1 MRGLPLVIDSVN
13 PKPNPSSLQRC
24 LGGPDT
30 IPGLAHPET
39 ALKVPAWTTILGIAL
54 FGLAL
59 FWLHHLLGQ
68 YRWQDI
74 LGHVHA
80 IPAAKLWRAAL
91 FTVAGY
97 SCLTLYD
104 ALAVRFAGA
113 RVPYPRIA
121 LISFMGYAIG
131 HNVGF
136 NTLSGGA
143 VRYRAYSALG
153 LGAKQIATI
162 IAFGTVTFLLG
173 AGLLL
178 GLSLLAQADTSV
190 SALGVHPALTSLAGG
205 VLLAAVA
212 AYLWLVCTCH
222 EPLKFGR
229 LVIPVPKPRVAF
241 AQVAVACA
249 DLLCAASVLYALLP
263 GQAHI
268 RFEAFAGIYL
278 IAIAAGVISNVPGG
292 IGVFETVLLLL
303 LPAVPKG
310 SLLGALVAY
319 RAIYY
324 FAPFG
329 IALALLGAHELWV
342 HRGPAVRL
350 VQLGRTFLTAVT
362 PQAIAIAVFLAG
374 AVLLFSGATP
384 GLGNRLDLLRNYL
397 PLPILE
403 LSHLLGSAVGVGL
416 LVIAHGLY
424 RRLDAAWWLTIWLLC
439 AGILLSLLKGFD
451 YEEATILAIVIFVLV
466 SARGRF
472 RRHASLIEQ
481 HYSGP
486 WIVALFLVLVTAAWL
501 VIFAYR
507 HVPYANQLWWEFAF
521 HASAPRSLRASL
533 LAAVIAAAYG
543 LWRLLRPAPP
553 RPAAR
558 LPEDLQLVAALVA
571 AAPDTT
577 ANLALLGDKN
587 LMFNA
592 ERTAFIMYQVSGH
605 SWVAMGD
612 PVGPAEAC
620 EPLAWEFLESCDVMA
635 VSPVFY
641 QVKPE
646 NLALYIDLGL
656 NLSKLGEEARV
667 ELGTFSLEGAA
678 RADLRQTHR
687 RASRDGA
694 EFEIV
699 PRANLDAILTDL
711 RAISDAWLEEKR
723 TGEKRFSLGYFDAD
737 YLRNFDCGVVRCNGA
752 IVAFANIWRG
762 AASELSVDLMRYG
775 AGAPKSVIDFLL
787 VECMLWGKAQ
797 GYRWFNLGMAPLSG
811 LEEHALAPTWHKV
824 GRMVQRYGEMF
835 YHFEGLRKYKE
846 KFQPVW
852 RPRYLAA
859 PDGLAM
865 AGALLD
871 VTALISGGVGKVLR
885 K

>member
-1 MRGLPLVIDSVN
+1 MCGLPLVRFRSA
-13 PKPNPSSLQRC
+13 KANPSSLQRR
-24 LGGPDT
+24 LGGPVT
-30 IPGLAHPET
+30 IPGLAHSVT
-39 ALKVPAWTTILGIAL
+39 THKVPAWTTLLGIAL

-68 YRWQDI
+68 YRWRDI

-80 IPAAKLWRAAL
+80 ISNAKVLRAAL
-91 FTVAGY
+91 FTVLGY
-97 SCLTLYD
+97 GCLTLYD

-113 RVPYPRIA
+113 RVPYPRVA

-131 HNVGF
+131 HNVGL

-143 VRYRAYSALG
+143 VRYRAYTALG

-162 IAFGTVTFLLG
+162 IAFGSVTFLLG

-178 GLSLLAQADTSV
+178 GLSLLTQAGMSGSV
-190 SALGVHPALTSLAGG
+190 LHVHASLAMLAGG
-205 VLLAAVA
+205 ALLAAVA
-212 AYLWLVCTCH
+212 AYLWLVCTRH
-222 EPLKFGR
+222 EPLRFR
-229 LVIPVPKPRVAF
+229 RFVIPVPKPRIAF
-241 AQVAVACA
+241 AQVAVACT
-249 DLLCAASVLYALLP
+249 DLLCAASVLYVLLP
-263 GQAHI
+263 QQAAI
-268 RFEAFAGIYL
+268 SFGAFAGIYL

-292 IGVFETVLLLL
+292 IGVFEAVLLMLL
-303 LPAVPKG
+303 QSVSKD

-324 FAPFG
+324 FVPFAV
-329 IALALLGAHELWV
+329 ALALLGAHELWV

-350 VQLGRTFLTAVT
+350 MRLGRSFLIAVT
-362 PQAIAIAVFLAG
+362 PQAIAIAVFVAG

-384 GLGNRLDLLRNYL
+384 GLGNRLDLLRNFV

-424 RRLDAAWWLTIWLLC
+424 RRLDAAWWLTIYLLC

-451 YEEATILAIVIFVLV
+451 YEEATILGLVVVLLV
-466 SARGRF
+466 SARARF
-472 RRHASLIEQ
+472 QRRASLIEQ

-486 WIVALFLVLVTAAWL
+486 WIIALCLVLVTAAWL

-507 HVPYANQLWWEFAF
+507 HVPYDNQLWWEFAF

-553 RPAAR
+553 PVSAPGEADMERVA
-558 LPEDLQLVAALVA
+558 QLIAQVD
-571 AAPDTT
+571 DTN
-577 ANLALLGDKN
+577 ANLALLGDKH
-587 LMFNA
+587 LLFNA

-612 PVGPAEAC
+612 PVGPPEAC
-620 EPLAWEFLESCDVMA
+620 EPLAWEFLENCDVMA

-641 QVKPE
+641 QVKPQ
-646 NLALYIDLGL
+646 NLPLYIDLGL

-667 ELGTFSLEGAA
+667 PLDTFSLEGPA
-678 RADLRQTHR
+678 RAELRQAHR
-687 RASRDGA
+687 RANRDGA
-694 EFEIV
+694 QFELV
-699 PRANLDAILTDL
+699 PPENVGAILPEL
-711 RAISDAWLEEKR
+711 RAVSDAWLAEKN
-723 TGEKRFSLGYFDAD
+723 TAEKRFSLGFFDER
-737 YLRNFDCGVVRCNGA
+737 YLAHFDCGVVRRAGA
-752 IVAFANIWRG
+752 VVAFANIWRG
-762 AASELSVDLMRYG
+762 GSNELSVDLMRYSG
-775 AGAPKSVIDFLL
+775 DAPKGVIDYLL
-787 VECMLWGKAQ
+787 IECMLWGKAH
-797 GYRWFNLGMAPLSG
+797 GYHWFNLGMAPLSG
-811 LEEHALAPTWHKV
+811 LEEHALAPTWHKL

-835 YHFEGLRKYKE
+835 YPFEGLRKYKE

-859 PDGLAM
+859 PDGLAI

>member
-1 MRGLPLVIDSVN
+1 M
-13 PKPNPSSLQRC
+13 
-24 LGGPDT
+24 GGPAT
-30 IPGLAHPET
+30 IPVLAHPVT
-39 ALKVPAWTTILGIAL
+39 THKVPAWTTFLGLAL

-74 LGHVHA
+74 LARVQA
-80 IPAAKLWRAAL
+80 LSPVKILRAAL
-91 FTVAGY
+91 FTLAGY
-97 SCLTLYD
+97 GSLTLYD

-113 RVPYPRIA
+113 RVAYPRVA

-131 HNVGF
+131 HNVGM

-143 VRYRAYSALG
+143 IRYRAYSALG
-153 LGAKQIATI
+153 LGAKQITTI

-173 AGLLL
+173 AGFLL
-178 GLSLLAQADTSV
+178 GLSLLTQAGMSSSV
-190 SALGVHPALTSLAGG
+190 LHVHASLAVLAGG
-205 VLLAAVA
+205 LLLAAVA
-212 AYLWLVCTCH
+212 AYLWLACTRH
-222 EPLKFGR
+222 EPLRFR
-229 LVIPVPKPRVAF
+229 RFEIPVPKPRVAF
-241 AQVAVACA
+241 AQLGVACA
-249 DLLCAASVLYALLP
+249 DLLCAASVLYVLLP
-263 GQAHI
+263 THLAISFG
-268 RFEAFAGIYL
+268 AFAGIYV

-292 IGVFETVLLLL
+292 IGVFEAVLLLL
-303 LPAVPKG
+303 LPSVPEVR
-310 SLLGALVAY
+310 LLGALVAY

-324 FAPFG
+324 FAPFVV
-329 IALALLGAHELWV
+329 ALALLGAHEVWV

-350 VQLGRTFLTAVT
+350 VRLVRAFLTAVT
-362 PQAIAIAVFLAG
+362 PQAIAIATFLAG

-384 GLGNRLDLLRNYL
+384 GLGNRLDMLRDFV

-439 AGILLSLLKGFD
+439 AGILVSLLKGFD
-451 YEEATILAIVIFVLV
+451 YEEATILTAVVIVLV

-472 RRHASLIEQ
+472 QRRASLIEQ

-486 WIVALFLVLVTAAWL
+486 WIIALCMVLLMAAWL

-507 HVPYANQLWWEFAF
+507 HVPYDSQLWWEFAF
-521 HASAPRSLRASL
+521 QASAPRSLRASL

-553 RPAAR
+553 PRSMPGEADMGRA
-558 LPEDLQLVAALVA
+558 AALIA
-571 AAPDTT
+571 AGEDTV

-587 LMFNA
+587 FMFNA
-592 ERTAFIMYQVSGH
+592 ERTAFIMYQVSGN

-612 PVGPAEAC
+612 PVGPAEAS
-620 EPLAWEFLESCDVMA
+620 EALAWDFLEHCDVMA

-646 NLALYIDLGL
+646 NLPLYIDLGL
-656 NLSKLGEEARV
+656 TLSKLGEEARV
-667 ELGTFSLEGAA
+667 PLEGFSLEGPA
-678 RADLRQTHR
+678 RADLRQAYR
-687 RASRDGA
+687 RANRDGA
-694 EFEIV
+694 TFEVIA
-699 PRANLDAILTDL
+699 RADLAAYLPEL
-711 RAISDAWLEEKR
+711 RAVSDAWLAEKK
-723 TGEKRFSLGYFDAD
+723 TAEKRFSLGFFDER
-737 YLRNFDCGVVRCNGA
+737 YLSCFDCGVVRRGGA
-752 IVAFANIWRG
+752 IVAFVNLLRG
-762 AASELSVDLMRYG
+762 GTSELSVDLMRYG
-775 AGAPKSVIDFLL
+775 ADAPKGVIDYLL
-787 VECMLWGKAQ
+787 TECMLWGKAN
-797 GYRWFNLGMAPLSG
+797 GFHWFNLGMAPLSG
-811 LEEHALAPTWHKV
+811 LEEHALAPTWHKL
-824 GRMVQRYGEMF
+824 GRVVQRYGEMF
-835 YHFEGLRKYKE
+835 YPFEGLRKYKE
-846 KFQPVW
+846 KFLPVW

-871 VTALISGGVGKVLR
+871 VTALISGGVGRVLR

>member
-1 MRGLPLVIDSVN
+1 M
-13 PKPNPSSLQRC
+13 QRC
-24 LGGPDT
+24 LGGPAT
-30 IPGLAHPET
+30 ILVLAHSVT
-39 ALKVPAWTTILGIAL
+39 AHKVPAWTTLLGIAL

-59 FWLHHLLGQ
+59 LWLHHLLGQ
-68 YRWQDI
+68 YRWRDI

-80 IPAAKLWRAAL
+80 ISTVKLVRAGL

-97 SCLTLYD
+97 GCLTLYD

-131 HNVGF
+131 HNVGL

-143 VRYRAYSALG
+143 IRYRAYSALG
-153 LGAKQIATI
+153 LGAKQIGTI
-162 IAFGTVTFLLG
+162 IAFGTITFFLG

-178 GLSLLAQADTSV
+178 GLSLLTQAGMSG
-190 SALGVHPALTSLAGG
+190 SALHVHASLAMLTGS
-205 VLLAAVA
+205 VLLAAVT
-212 AYLWLVCTCH
+212 AYLWLVCTRH
-222 EPLKFGR
+222 EPLRFR
-229 LVIPVPKPRVAF
+229 RIVIPVPKPRIAF

-249 DLLCAASVLYALLP
+249 DLLCAASVLYVLLP
-263 GQAHI
+263 QQAAI
-268 RFEAFAGIYL
+268 SFGAFAGIYL

-303 LPAVPKG
+303 LQSVPKDR
-310 SLLGALVAY
+310 LLGALVAY

-324 FAPFG
+324 FVPFAL
-329 IALALLGAHELWV
+329 ALALLGAHELWA
-342 HRGPAVRL
+342 HRGPAMRMVRL
-350 VQLGRTFLTAVT
+350 GRSFLIAVT
-362 PQAIAIAVFLAG
+362 PQAIAIAVFVAG

-384 GLGNRLDLLRNYL
+384 GLGNRLDLLRDFV
-397 PLPILE
+397 PLPIME

-439 AGILLSLLKGFD
+439 AGIILSLLKGFD
-451 YEEATILAIVIFVLV
+451 YEEATVLGVVVAVLV

-472 RRHASLIEQ
+472 QRRTSLIEQ

-486 WIVALFLVLVTAAWL
+486 WIVALCLVLVTAAWL

-507 HVPYANQLWWEFAF
+507 HVPYDNQLWWEFAF

-533 LAAVIAAAYG
+533 FAAVVAAAYG
-543 LWRLLRPAPP
+543 LWRLLRPPTPRMSAP
-553 RPAAR
+553 READMER
-558 LPEDLQLVAALVA
+558 VAALIADVD
-571 AAPDTT
+571 DTT

-587 LMFNA
+587 LLFNT

-612 PVGPAEAC
+612 PVGPPEAC
-620 EPLAWEFLESCDVMA
+620 EPLAWEFLENCDVMA

-641 QVKPE
+641 QVKPQ

-656 NLSKLGEEARV
+656 TLSKLGEEARV
-667 ELGTFSLEGAA
+667 ALDAFSLEGAA
-678 RADLRQTHR
+678 RADLRQAHR
-687 RASRDGA
+687 RANRDGA
-694 EFEIV
+694 QFEVI
-699 PRANLDAILTDL
+699 PRANVGAVLPEL
-711 RAISDAWLEEKR
+711 RAVSDAWLAEKN
-723 TGEKRFSLGYFDAD
+723 TAEKRFSLGFFDER
-737 YLRNFDCGVVRCNGA
+737 YLMHFDCGVVRRDGA
-752 IVAFANIWRG
+752 VVAFANIWRG
-762 AASELSVDLMRYG
+762 ASNELAVDLMRYTG
-775 AGAPKSVIDFLL
+775 DAPKGVIDYLL
-787 VECMLWGKAQ
+787 IECMLWGKHQ
-797 GYRWFNLGMAPLSG
+797 GYHWFNLGMAPLSG
-811 LEEHALAPTWHKV
+811 LEEHPLAPTWHKL

-835 YHFEGLRKYKE
+835 YPFEGLRKYKE
-846 KFQPVW
+846 KFLPQW

-859 PDGLAM
+859 RDGLAI

-871 VTALISGGVGKVLR
+871 VTTLISGGVGKVLR

>member
-1 MRGLPLVIDSVN
+1 LGL
-13 PKPNPSSLQRC
+13 
-24 LGGPDT
+24 
-30 IPGLAHPET
+30 
-39 ALKVPAWTTILGIAL
+39 AL

-59 FWLHHLLGQ
+59 FWLHHLLSE

-74 LGHVHA
+74 LGRVEA
-80 IPAAKLWRAAL
+80 ISTAKVLRAAL
-91 FTVAGY
+91 FTLAGY
-97 SCLTLYD
+97 GCLTLYD

-131 HNVGF
+131 HNVGL

-143 VRYRAYSALG
+143 VRYRAYTALG

-178 GLSLLAQADTSV
+178 GLSLLTQAGMSG
-190 SALGVHPALTSLAGG
+190 SALHVHASIAMLAG
-205 VLLAAVA
+205 VALLGAVA
-212 AYLWLVCTCH
+212 AYLWLVCTRH
-222 EPLKFGR
+222 EPLRFR
-229 LVIPVPKPRVAF
+229 SIVIPVPKPRVAF
-241 AQVAVACA
+241 AQITVACA
-249 DLLCAASVLYALLP
+249 DLLCAASVLYVLLP
-263 GQAHI
+263 HQAAI
-268 RFEAFAGIYL
+268 SFAAFAGIYL

-303 LPAVPKG
+303 LQSVPKDR
-310 SLLGALVAY
+310 LLGALVVY

-324 FAPFG
+324 FAPFAL
-329 IALALLGAHELWV
+329 ALALLGAHELWA

-350 VQLGRTFLTAVT
+350 VQLARTFLTAVT

-384 GLGNRLDLLRNYL
+384 GLGNRLDLLRDYL
-397 PLPILE
+397 PLSILE

-424 RRLDAAWWLTIWLLC
+424 RRLSAAWWLTIWLLC
-439 AGILLSLLKGFD
+439 AGVLLSLLKGFD
-451 YEEATILAIVIFVLV
+451 YEEATILGVVVVALV

-472 RRHASLIEQ
+472 RRRASLIEQ

-486 WIVALFLVLVTAAWL
+486 WIIALVLVLVTAAWL
-501 VIFAYR
+501 VIFANR
-507 HVPYANQLWWEFAF
+507 HVPYDNQLWWEFAF

-553 RPAAR
+553 PKVAPSAADMER
-558 LPEDLQLVAALVA
+558 VAALIADV
-571 AAPDTT
+571 DDST

-587 LMFNA
+587 LLFNA
-592 ERTAFIMYQVSGH
+592 QRTAFIMYQVSGH

-612 PVGPAEAC
+612 PVGSAEGC
-620 EPLAWEFLESCDVMA
+620 EALAWEFLENCDVMA

-641 QVKPE
+641 QVKPQ
-646 NLALYIDLGL
+646 NLSLYIDLGL

-667 ELGTFSLEGAA
+667 ALDTFSLDGAA
-678 RADLRQTHR
+678 RADLRQAHR
-687 RASRDGA
+687 RAVRDGA
-694 EFEIV
+694 QFEV
-699 PRANLDAILTDL
+699 VSRADIGAILPQL
-711 RAISDAWLEEKR
+711 RAVSDAWLATKN
-723 TGEKRFSLGYFDAD
+723 TGEKRFSLGYFAEE
-737 YLRNFDCGVVRCNGA
+737 YLKNFDCGVVRRGGNV
-752 IVAFANIWRG
+752 VAFANLWRG
-762 AASELSVDLMRYG
+762 AHSELSVDLMRYND
-775 AGAPKSVIDFLL
+775 GAPKGVIDYLL
-787 VECMLWGKAQ
+787 VECMMWGRTQ
-797 GYRWFNLGMAPLSG
+797 GFQWFNLGMAPLSG
-811 LEEHALAPTWHKV
+811 LEEHALAPTWHKL
-824 GRMVQRYGEMF
+824 GRLVQRYGEVF

-846 KFQPVW
+846 KFLPVW

-859 PDGLAM
+859 PDGLAT

>member
-1 MRGLPLVIDSVN
+1 
-13 PKPNPSSLQRC
+13 
-24 LGGPDT
+24 
-30 IPGLAHPET
+30 LAHSLTARKVPWT
-39 ALKVPAWTTILGIAL
+39 ALLGLAL

-68 YRWQDI
+68 YHWRDI
-74 LGHVHA
+74 LARVDA
-80 IPAAKLWRAAL
+80 ISTAKVLQAGLFAL
-91 FTVAGY
+91 AGY
-97 SCLTLYD
+97 GSLTLYD

-113 RVPYPRIA
+113 HVPYPRVA

-131 HNVGF
+131 HNVGL

-143 VRYRAYSALG
+143 VRYRAYTALG

-173 AGLLL
+173 AGFLL
-178 GLSLLAQADTSV
+178 GLSLLTQAGMSGSV
-190 SALGVHPALTSLAGG
+190 LHVHSSLAMLAGA
-205 VLLAAVA
+205 VLLGAVA
-212 AYLWLVCTCH
+212 AYLWLVCTRH
-222 EPLKFGR
+222 EPLQFGR
-229 LVIPVPKPRVAF
+229 IVIPVPKPRVAF
-241 AQVAVACA
+241 AQIAVACT
-249 DLLCAASVLYALLP
+249 DLLCAASVLYVLLP
-263 GQAHI
+263 QQAAI
-268 RFEAFAGIYL
+268 SFGAFAGIYL

-303 LPAVPKG
+303 LQSVPQDR
-310 SLLGALVAY
+310 LLGALVAY

-324 FAPFG
+324 FAPFAA
-329 IALALLGAHELWV
+329 ALALLGAHELWV

-350 VQLGRTFLTAVT
+350 LLLGRGFLIAVT
-362 PQAIAIAVFLAG
+362 PQAIAIAVFVAG

-384 GLGNRLDLLRNYL
+384 GLGKRLDLLRNVV

-416 LVIAHGLY
+416 LIIAHGLY
-424 RRLDAAWWLTIWLLC
+424 RRLDAAWWLTVWLLC

-451 YEEATILAIVIFVLV
+451 YEEATILAVVVVVLV
-466 SARGRF
+466 LARGRF
-472 RRHASLIEQ
+472 QRRASLIEQ

-486 WIVALFLVLVTAAWL
+486 WILALSLVLVTVAWL
-501 VIFAYR
+501 VIFANR
-507 HVPYANQLWWEFAF
+507 HVPYDNQLWWQFAF

-533 LAAVIAAAYG
+533 FAAVIAAAYG
-543 LWRLLRPAPP
+543 LWRLLRPAT
-553 RPAAR
+553 PAVSAPVEADMER
-558 LPEDLQLVAALVA
+558 VSALISHTD
-571 AAPDTT
+571 DTT

-587 LMFNA
+587 LLFNA

-620 EPLAWEFLESCDVMA
+620 EPLAWEFLEKCDVMA

-641 QVKPE
+641 QVKPQ
-646 NLALYIDLGL
+646 NLPLYIDLGL

-667 ELGTFSLEGAA
+667 PLAAFSLEGPA
-678 RADLRQTHR
+678 RADLRQAHR
-687 RASRDGA
+687 RANRDGA
-694 EFEIV
+694 EFEVIPSAGV
-699 PRANLDAILTDL
+699 AAYLPQL
-711 RAISDAWLEEKR
+711 RAVSDAWLAEKK
-723 TGEKRFSLGYFDAD
+723 TAEKRFSLGFFDER
-737 YLRNFDCGVVRCNGA
+737 YLVHFDCGVVRRGGA
-752 IVAFANIWRG
+752 VVAFANLWRG
-762 AASELSVDLMRYG
+762 AASELSVDLMRYSD
-775 AGAPKSVIDFLL
+775 AAPKGVIDYLL
-787 VECMLWGKAQ
+787 IECMLWGKAQ
-797 GYRWFNLGMAPLSG
+797 GYSWFNLGMAPLSG
-811 LEEHALAPTWHKV
+811 LEEHALAPTWHKL

-835 YHFEGLRKYKE
+835 YPFEGLRKYKE
-846 KFQPVW
+846 KFLPEW

-859 PDGLAM
+859 PDGLAI